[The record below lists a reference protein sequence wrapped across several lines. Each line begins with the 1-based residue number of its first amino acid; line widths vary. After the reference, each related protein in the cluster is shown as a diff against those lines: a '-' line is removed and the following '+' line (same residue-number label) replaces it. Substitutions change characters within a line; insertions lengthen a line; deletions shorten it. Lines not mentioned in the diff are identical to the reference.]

1 MEGNIKTDLKEIGFE
16 DMNLIE
22 LYLYMNLIELYLDM
36 NLIELYIDMN
46 LTELYLDMVQWQAL
60 VLLAL
65 NISILSPES
74 GMCLGK

>member
-22 LYLYMNLIELYLDM
+22 LYLDM

-46 LTELYLDMVQWQAL
+46 LIELYLNMNLVELYLDIVQWQAL

-65 NISILSPES
+65 NMSILSPES
-74 GMCLGK
+74 EMCLGK